1 MLQDVVDFIFC
12 LLHLS
17 FVHFIILEDAD
28 SPVPVFGNEAQREG
42 SLLMTGGEI
51 RTDKVRDG

>member
-1 MLQDVVDFIFC
+1 MWWILFF

-28 SPVPVFGNEAQREG
+28 SPVPVSGNEAQREG